1 MAFIKVSMDAL
12 HADTT
17 LSNYM
22 HHLAEV
28 PLLRQCTPAQ
38 RQHLAQHA
46 RLEHHAKGKVLFLSG
61 DRADHFFLVLTG
73 WVKLYRETLDG
84 MQAIVDVLPAGHLFG
99 ETALFEENVFP
110 FSAEVIEPATLLR
123 LPIAVL
129 SDEISKD
136 PALALAMLRV
146 MVQYRRQQDQE
157 LEHTKL
163 QSAPQRI
170 GCFLLRLLDQ
180 RNQGPFS
187 LNLPYDKTLIASR
200 LGMQPETFSRALTR
214 LKDETGI
221 RISGARIEGDAITQL
236 AIYACGACSST
247 FPCKDKA
254 G

>member
-1 MAFIKVSMDAL
+1 MEAHLS
-12 HADTT
+12 DTAM
-17 LSNYM
+17 SNVM
-22 HHLAEV
+22 HHLSAV
-28 PLLRQCTPAQ
+28 PLLRQCTPEQ
-38 RQHLAQHA
+38 RMRLAKCAH
-46 RLEHHAKGKVLFLSG
+46 LEHHAKGKVLFLSG

-99 ETALFEENVFP
+99 ETALFEDNVFP
-110 FSAEVIEPATLLR
+110 FSGEVIEPVTLLR
-123 LPIAVL
+123 LPLSVL
-129 SDEISKD
+129 SGEIAND

-163 QSAPQRI
+163 QNAPQRI

-180 RNQGPFS
+180 RNPGSFS

-200 LGMQPETFSRALTR
+200 LGMQPETFSRALNR

-221 RISGARIEGDAITQL
+221 RISGARIEGDSIQQL
-236 AIYACGACSST
+236 AGYACGACSSS